1 MRPLPIAAIVGGH
14 GEVEAVPILI
24 RRIAQEIAP
33 TSIINVGPILR
44 VSESRLMR
52 PQEQELERAV
62 EFAARKLG
70 GRGGIFILTDCDWED
85 GCPAKDAPD
94 LLLRAKKQRADMIIS
109 VVMAKKEYEA
119 WFIAASE
126 SLRGT
131 RRLIPD
137 LNAPVDPENIR
148 GAKEWLSRHM
158 PSNQPYAETTDQ
170 PALTAVFDLNAARR
184 ADSFDKCYREVTLI
198 VRRLIDELDS

>member
-1 MRPLPIAAIVGGH
+1 
-14 GEVEAVPILI
+14 
-24 RRIAQEIAP
+24 
-33 TSIINVGPILR
+33 
-44 VSESRLMR
+44 
-52 PQEQELERAV
+52 
-62 EFAARKLG
+62 
-70 GRGGIFILTDCDWED
+70 
-85 GCPAKDAPD
+85 
-94 LLLRAKKQRADMIIS
+94 MIIS

-131 RRLIPD
+131 RRLTPD
-137 LNAPVDPENIR
+137 LNAPADPENIR

-184 ADSFDKCYREVTLI
+184 ADSFDNATE
-198 VRRLIDELDS
+198 RLR